1 MAGSAASRNLAGT
14 GPSATAASETLP
26 MTSPTSVTSAFSPRT
41 GATESLV
48 FARRSSGHLP
58 ERRARPLR
66 EPVASGIF
74 RSRRRI
80 STSLAFMEASSL
92 SSSLTTGE
100 APASLR
106 LVASNSETSSEKG
119 RLTSGSSVRSGFEKR
134 SANILLSSVASN
146 VITGFRASN
155 LALISAARRSA
166 TFLSSSALSSA
177 VFSEPGSATASE
189 RMRRGLTESAS
200 PIQEAEAPK

>member
-1 MAGSAASRNLAGT
+1 M
-14 GPSATAASETLP
+14 
-26 MTSPTSVTSAFSPRT
+26 
-41 GATESLV
+41 
-48 FARRSSGHLP
+48 
-58 ERRARPLR
+58 
-66 EPVASGIF
+66 
-74 RSRRRI
+74 
-80 STSLAFMEASSL
+80 
-92 SSSLTTGE
+92 
-100 APASLR
+100 R

-119 RLTSGSSVRSGFEKR
+119 RLTSDSSVRSGFEKR